1 MSRAASVLKLH
12 GYMKEK
18 DIFGY
23 VKNCDSLFKAGTI
36 SVVRNAT

>member
-12 GYMKEK
+12 GYMKK
-18 DIFGY
+18 NVIFEY
-23 VKNCDSLFKAGTI
+23 VKNCDSLFKGGTI